1 MKQWFFFNY
10 FNIVFTLSSTLLN
23 AEDPFSR
30 LGSLFKT
37 FPPVSSKSC
46 SIGCVQF
53 RKPFTLPFSNV
64 SLLKDSLFVSAWLES
79 GKNAV
84 RLEKI
89 SWIWSHHLH
98 FKGKFKLLAGKFIWG
113 WAASTNFLFSK
124 VPSQHTA
131 IICLYTS
138 SRLSRQ

>member
-46 SIGCVQF
+46 SIGCVQL

-98 FKGKFKLLAGKFIWG
+98 FKGKFKLLVGKFIWG
-113 WAASTNFLFSK
+113 NKAKHYFCFQKFVHPAMF
-124 VPSQHTA
+124 
-131 IICLYTS
+131 CLYTS
-138 SRLSRQ
+138 SKLSRP

>member
-46 SIGCVQF
+46 SIGCVQL

-89 SWIWSHHLH
+89 SWIWWIPSPSLSVKIQIGGKVYLRLGDVNKLFV
-98 FKGKFKLLAGKFIWG
+98 FK
-113 WAASTNFLFSK
+113 
-124 VPSQHTA
+124 
-131 IICLYTS
+131 S
-138 SRLSRQ
+138 SFTQQ